1 MYHDTGCPKK
11 YIVFRNVAVFLLRGV
26 RAVKIWV
33 FCGAEHIYAITRCLV
48 NVPNVSTL
56 VWTPISPLYT
66 SEWPL
71 IKSFAIFLR
80 RFFLGHP
87 VVVSNT
93 DGWVYFNEANRY
105 YKALRGDGTS
115 WNYTN
120 WANGRP
126 NAGTRHSSYNA
137 IVLTYHES
145 WSSVVWC
152 ARLLI
157 LYILH
162 RSLSMWI
169 WSTYALNCN
178 TAAQYCQYTA
188 MIYSSKTFF
197 FIISIYFIFALVSW
211 HNNIWMGRNKYY

>member
-1 MYHDTGCPKK
+1 MGPDFRKKCQNLNPYMYD
-11 YIVFRNVAVFLLRGV
+11 V
-26 RAVKIWV
+26 
-33 FCGAEHIYAITRCLV
+33 
-48 NVPNVSTL
+48 TL
-56 VWTPISPLYT
+56 FSI
-66 SEWPL
+66 
-71 IKSFAIFLR
+71 
-80 RFFLGHP
+80 FFLN
-87 VVVSNT
+87 SSLT
-93 DGWVYFNEANRY
+93 DTIWLLGKKTNGNWYWA
-105 YKALRGDGTS
+105 DGTS
-115 WNYTN
+115 WTYTN

-178 TAAQYCQYTA
+178 TAA
-188 MIYSSKTFF
+188 IKYSSNTF
-197 FIISIYFIFALVSW
+197 LDPKDLRNW
-211 HNNIWMGRNKYY
+211 LCEENICI